1 MANNIKGI
9 TVEIGGDTT
18 KLDTALKD
26 VNKTSKSLQSE
37 LKEVQK
43 QLKLDPSNTELLS
56 QKSKILKEDIQ
67 ATSEKLKTLKDVQGQ
82 VEQQFKNGD
91 LGEEKYRA
99 YNRELE
105 ETKIKLKDL
114 KDQHK
119 DFGSVVGQQFQVA
132 GDKVK
137 GVGDKITGVG
147 QKIAPVSAA
156 ATGLIAGAVKSFN
169 EVDEG
174 MDTIVKKTGATGDSL
189 DSLQGIAKNIFGSM
203 PVDMDKVGI
212 AVGEVNTKFGSTGT
226 ELEDLS
232 TEFLKF
238 SEIND
243 TDLNSSIDNTNKI
256 MTQFGVDSSLFI
268 VDPRKEHIASSQT
281 SNVLGMMTAKA
292 QETGISV
299 DDLMGSVQ
307 SNGSTFKE
315 MGLNLGQSIG
325 LLSQFEKN
333 GVNADTAMAGLKK
346 SVMNYTKEGKSTD
359 EALKLTIDS
368 IKNAKT
374 DTEALATA
382 QSVFGTK
389 GAAEMANGIRDGR
402 ISLDDLSGSMDTY
415 GGKVDQ
421 TFSGTE
427 DGVDKIKTALNN
439 GKLAFADF
447 GQVISDSLAPILDKV
462 IGFIKDL
469 TDKLKAMSPEQKE
482 HIVKIVAIIA
492 AVAPLLI
499 IGGKIVALIGGII
512 SAIGFLMSPVGL
524 IIAGVAAIAAGA
536 IWVKTHWEQI
546 GKFFSDLWSGIQQT
560 FAPIGTWFQSVFSA
574 AAQVVQTVWGGI
586 TGFFGG
592 IWDGICAVFGA
603 VGGFFG
609 DIFNGAVNIIQGAW
623 GGITDFFGGIWD
635 GITGVFGAVGDWFGQ
650 VFGAAA
656 DAIQSA
662 WSGIASFF
670 QSIWDGI
677 GDGFRS
683 FVDFFVTG
691 INTVIGA
698 LNSIHID
705 IPSWF
710 PIGGG
715 SSFGFNIPMVPYLA
729 NGGIVDKA
737 TLAMIGEAGRE
748 VVAPLDRN
756 TGWIDELASKIN
768 SSNGKKGGATQNFY
782 GDIHAESKGDQRATL
797 QQLQFLEEV

>member
-18 KLDTALKD
+18 KLDAALKD

-147 QKIAPVSAA
+147 QKLTPVSATA
-156 ATGLIAGAVKSFN
+156 AGLIAGSVKSFS

-189 DSLQGIAKNIFGSM
+189 DGLQGVAKNIFGSM

-226 ELEDLS
+226 ELENLS

-238 SEIND
+238 SEVND

-256 MTQFGVDSSLFI
+256 MTQFGVD
-268 VDPRKEHIASSQT
+268 SSQT

-315 MGLNLGQSIG
+315 MGLNLGQSID

-415 GGKVDQ
+415 GGKVDD
-421 TFSGTE
+421 TFSGTA

-447 GQVISDSLAPILDKV
+447 GQVISDSIAPILDKV

-469 TDKLKAMSPEQKE
+469 TEKIKSMSPEQKE
-482 HIVKIVAIIA
+482 QIVKIVAVIA

-512 SAIGFLMSPVGL
+512 SAIGFLMSPIGL
-524 IIAGVAAIAAGA
+524 VILAITGIIAAAIA
-536 IWVKTHWEQI
+536 IKTHWEQI
-546 GKFFSDLWSGIQQT
+546 GQFFSGLWAGIQQT
-560 FAPIGTWFQSVFSA
+560 FAPVGDFFNSVFGG
-574 AAQVVQTVWGGI
+574 AAQVIQSVWGGI

-592 IWDGICAVFGA
+592 IWDGITGIFGA
-603 VGGFFG
+603 VGG
-609 DIFNGAVNIIQGAW
+609 
-623 GGITDFFGGIWD
+623 
-635 GITGVFGAVGDWFGQ
+635 WFGQ
-650 VFGAAA
+650 VFGSAA

-662 WSGIASFF
+662 WSGITGFF
-670 QSIWDGI
+670 SAIWDGI
-677 GDGFRS
+677 SSGFRS
-683 FVDFFVTG
+683 FVDFFVSG

-698 LNSIHID
+698 LNSIHVD

-710 PIGGG
+710 PVGGG

-768 SSNGKKGGATQNFY
+768 SSNGKKGGGTQNFY
-782 GDIHAESKGDQRATL
+782 GDIHAESKGDQKATL
-797 QQLQFLEEV
+797 QQLQFLEEA

>member
-37 LKEVQK
+37 LKEVNK

-67 ATSEKLKTLKDVQGQ
+67 ATSEKLKTLKDVQKQ

-156 ATGLIAGAVKSFN
+156 ATGLIAGAVKSFG

-189 DSLQGIAKNIFGSM
+189 DGLQGIAKNIFGSM

-212 AVGEVNTKFGSTGT
+212 AVGELNTRFGFTGDT
-226 ELEDLS
+226 LEKS
-232 TEFLKF
+232 SEQFLKF
-238 SEIND
+238 ASVNGVDVNNAVRLVSRAMGDANIPASEYNTILDQLTAASQASGISIDSLTEDITKYGAPMRALGFD
-243 TDLNSSIDNTNKI
+243 TQSSIAIFSQWEKAGVNTEIAFSGMKKAIGNWTKA
-256 MTQFGVDSSLFI
+256 GKDS
-268 VDPRKEHIASSQT
+268 KTE
-281 SNVLGMMTAKA
+281 
-292 QETGISV
+292 
-299 DDLMGSVQ
+299 
-307 SNGSTFKE
+307 
-315 MGLNLGQSIG
+315 
-325 LLSQFEKN
+325 FEKTVK
-333 GVNADTAMAGLKK
+333 GIQDG
-346 SVMNYTKEGKSTD
+346 
-359 EALKLTIDS
+359 S
-368 IKNAKT
+368 ISAEKAI
-374 DTEALATA
+374 
-382 QSVFGTK
+382 SIFGTK
-389 GAAEMANGIRDGR
+389 AGPDMVDAIQQGR
-402 ISLDDLSGSMDTY
+402 FSYEDFM
-415 GGKVDQ
+415 KVIESSKGTVSD

-462 IGFIKDL
+462 IGLIKDL

-524 IIAGVAAIAAGA
+524 VILAITGIIAAAIA
-536 IWVKTHWEQI
+536 IKTHWEQI
-546 GKFFSDLWSGIQQT
+546 GKFFSGLWSGIQQT
-560 FAPIGTWFQSVFSA
+560 FAPIGAWFQSVFSA
-574 AAQVVQTVWGGI
+574 AAQVVKTAWGGI

-592 IWDGICAVFGA
+592 IWGGICAVFGA

-623 GGITDFFGGIWD
+623 GGITDFFGGIWN

-650 VFGAAA
+650 VFGSAA

-662 WSGIASFF
+662 WSGIAGFF
-670 QSIWDGI
+670 QNIWDTI
-677 GDGFRS
+677 GNGFRG
-683 FVDFFVTG
+683 FINFFVSG
-691 INTVIGA
+691 LNSVIGA
-698 LNSIHID
+698 IDSIHVD
-705 IPSWF
+705 IPSWS
-710 PIGGG
+710 PIGAGTTL
-715 SSFGFNIPMVPYLA
+715 GFNIPMVPYLA

>member
-18 KLDTALKD
+18 KLDSALKD

-67 ATSEKLKTLKDVQGQ
+67 TTSEKLKTLKDVQGQ
-82 VEQQFKNGD
+82 VEQQFKSGD

-119 DFGSVVGQQFQVA
+119 DFGSVVGQQLQVA

-147 QKIAPVSAA
+147 QKIAPVSATA
-156 ATGLIAGAVKSFN
+156 AGLIAGAVKSFS

-189 DSLQGIAKNIFGSM
+189 DGLQGIAKNIFGSM

-226 ELEDLS
+226 ELENLS

-238 SEIND
+238 SEVND

-256 MTQFGVDSSLFI
+256 MTQFGVD
-268 VDPRKEHIASSQT
+268 SSQT

-307 SNGSTFKE
+307 TNGSTFKE
-315 MGLNLGQSIG
+315 MGLNLGQSID

-415 GGKVDQ
+415 GGKVDE

-447 GQVISDSLAPILDKV
+447 GQVISDSIAPILDKV

-469 TDKLKAMSPEQKE
+469 TEKIKAMSPEQKE
-482 HIVKIVAIIA
+482 QIVKIVAIIA

-512 SAIGFLMSPVGL
+512 SAIGFLMSPIGL
-524 IIAGVAAIAAGA
+524 VILAITGIIAAAIA
-536 IWVKTHWEQI
+536 IKTHWEQI

-560 FAPIGTWFQSVFSA
+560 FAPIGAWFQSVFSA
-574 AAQVVQTVWGGI
+574 AAQVVKTVWGGI

-592 IWDGICAVFGA
+592 IWNGICAVFGA

-623 GGITDFFGGIWD
+623 SGITGFFGGIWD
-635 GITGVFGAVGDWFGQ
+635 GITGVFGTVGDWFGQ

-662 WSGIASFF
+662 WSGIAGFF

-683 FVDFFVTG
+683 FVDFFVSG

-698 LNSIHID
+698 LDSIHVD

-710 PIGGG
+710 PVGGG

-748 VVAPLDRN
+748 VVVPLDRN

-768 SSNGKKGGATQNFY
+768 SSNGKKGGGTQNFY